1 MFNTTNKHT
10 TTTSSKE
17 VINANSPPEI
27 TPGNINGIILLKNV
41 LNVSAPKLC
50 DALIKFVSNPVN
62 VAVTVITT
70 NGVPMLCEQ
79 VLIQ

>member
-1 MFNTTNKHT
+1 MLPIKRT
-10 TTTSSKE
+10 TTTSSKD
-17 VINANSPPEI
+17 VMNANSAPDI
-27 TPGNINGIILLKNV
+27 TPGNISGIITLKNV

-70 NGVPMLCEQ
+70 KGVPNA
-79 VLIQ
+79 V